1 MQPQSNKDKN
11 KSNEWLRVGLTM
23 FAETTGWIA
32 FPVIGAL
39 FLGKWL
45 DTKYDTGQ
53 LFFFSL
59 TAGAFIISSIGIGM
73 TGVRYMK
80 QMDSADRE
88 SKKNK
93 EHERRSDR
101 S

>member
-1 MQPQSNKDKN
+1 MQPENKNSKN
-11 KSNEWLRVGLTM
+11 KSNDWLRVGLVM

-39 FLGKWL
+39 FLGEWL
-45 DTKYDTGQ
+45 DNKYDTGQ

-59 TAGAFIISSIGIGM
+59 TAGAFIVSSIGIGI
-73 TGVRYMK
+73 TGVRYMR
-80 QMDSADRE
+80 QIELADRE
-88 SKKNK
+88 AKKNK
-93 EHERRSDR
+93 ENERQSDR

>member
-1 MQPQSNKDKN
+1 MQPENKNSKN
-11 KSNEWLRVGLTM
+11 KSNDWLRVGLVM

-39 FLGKWL
+39 FLGEWL
-45 DTKYDTGQ
+45 DNKYDTGQ

-59 TAGAFIISSIGIGM
+59 TAGAFIVSSVGIGI
-73 TGVRYMK
+73 TGVRYMR
-80 QMDSADRE
+80 QIESADRE
-88 SKKNK
+88 AKKNK
-93 EHERRSDR
+93 ENERSSDR